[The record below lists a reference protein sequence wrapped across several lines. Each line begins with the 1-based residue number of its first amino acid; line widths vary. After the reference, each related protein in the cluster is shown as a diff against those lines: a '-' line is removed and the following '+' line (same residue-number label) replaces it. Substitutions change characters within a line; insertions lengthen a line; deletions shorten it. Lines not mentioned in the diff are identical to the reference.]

1 MTNDFFNP
9 QDWNNIIV
17 AIAIVVILF
26 SGTFTVKHYQDRK
39 EARREIEKFK
49 FELRDNAWAR
59 RIYIATAQE
68 IIQNEHLHKIIDSLG
83 RANDSLA
90 IENPKEHEKNRSL
103 ISHLRWIVNHNDS
116 VANARVAEFDS
127 TQNQLLREIQRYQE
141 KLK

>member
-1 MTNDFFNP
+1 MSKNT
-9 QDWNNIIV
+9 DWHGIAVGATV
-17 AIAIVVILF
+17 AILILAGVMIV
-26 SGTFTVKHYQDRK
+26 SHYQGRK
-39 EARREIEKFK
+39 EARKKIENCEFK
-49 FELRDNAWAR
+49 LRDNAGAR
-59 RIYIATAQE
+59 RTYMTTAPE

-103 ISHLRWIVNHNDS
+103 ISHLMWIVNHNDS

-127 TQNQLLREIQRYQE
+127 TRNQLLREIQRYQE